1 MKYLRLSIIML
12 FLGSGC
18 VPMHKY
24 QALQRE
30 LETQRYLAL
39 EGKASVYAYR
49 QRLEM
54 LENERE
60 TLVKEV
66 QVYETKYQSSRNKDA
81 QIRQLQARIQE
92 LERELKQL
100 QGNKKAVY
108 NKEVEKKQK
117 SSY

>member
-1 MKYLRLSIIML
+1 MKYLRLSIIAL
-12 FLGSGC
+12 FCGTGC
-18 VPMHKY
+18 VPMSKY
-24 QALQRE
+24 RALQQE
-30 LETQRYLAL
+30 LETQRYLTL

-54 LENERE
+54 AQNEHE
-60 TLVKEV
+60 ALVKEV
-66 QVYETKYQSSRNKDA
+66 KVYETKYQRSRNKDW

-100 QGNKKAVY
+100 KGNKKAVY

>member
-1 MKYLRLSIIML
+1 M
-12 FLGSGC
+12 GSGC
-18 VPMHKY
+18 VPMYKY

-30 LETQRYLAL
+30 LESQRYLAL

-66 QVYETKYQSSRNKDA
+66 QVYETKYQSSRNKDV

>member
-1 MKYLRLSIIML
+1 MKYLRLSTIL
-12 FLGSGC
+12 LLLGSGC
-18 VPMHKY
+18 VPMSKY
-24 QALQRE
+24 QALQQE
-30 LETQRYLAL
+30 LETQRYLTL

-54 LENERE
+54 AQNEHQA
-60 TLVKEV
+60 LVQEV
-66 QVYETKYQSSRNKDA
+66 KVYETKYKSSRSKDW
-81 QIRQLQARIQE
+81 QIQQLQARIQE

-100 QGNKKAVY
+100 KGNKKAVY